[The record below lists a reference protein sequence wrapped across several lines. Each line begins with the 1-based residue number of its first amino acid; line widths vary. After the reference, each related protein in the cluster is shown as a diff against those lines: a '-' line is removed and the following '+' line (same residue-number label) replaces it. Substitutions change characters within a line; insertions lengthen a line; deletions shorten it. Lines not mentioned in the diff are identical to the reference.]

1 MKDSLQ
7 VAVVNSAAV
16 GLNLTDC
23 NELLTFVSLT
33 LAIIYTIYK
42 FINYDKTPK

>member
-1 MKDSLQ
+1 MKDSIQ
-7 VAVVNSAAV
+7 VAAVNSAAV

-23 NELLTFVSLT
+23 NEVLTMISLS

-42 FINYDKTPK
+42 FIKFDVDK